1 MQVTEFHQLQPK
13 DRVFWWDASK
23 QKVQVGYVVALHT
36 DINCVEIE
44 RLPTTSLYSKA
55 WFYAW
60 ESDKL
65 FFTRGSCSQTQMNF
79 VNKLEKLLKNR
90 KLNQEEA
97 ANLSNQIRT
106 SVQQGYQLSPKE
118 EELWEKLTERLE

>member
-1 MQVTEFHQLQPK
+1 
-13 DRVFWWDASK
+13 
-23 QKVQVGYVVALHT
+23 
-36 DINCVEIE
+36 
-44 RLPTTSLYSKA
+44 
-55 WFYAW
+55 
-60 ESDKL
+60 
-65 FFTRGSCSQTQMNF
+65 MNF